1 MRNME
6 TPYTDQQERF
16 AGGGAHGWNRVTV
29 AGEIRDCGDDA
40 ENLEAIAAIEAKG
53 HIAIRVTIND
63 ESEIRE
69 YIDEDAESAAQE
81 AFWRCRAAYQG
92 VRL

>member
-1 MRNME
+1 ME
-6 TPYTDQQERF
+6 TPYTNNQERF
-16 AGGGAHGWNRVTV
+16 AGGGTHGWNRVTV
-29 AGEIRDCGDDA
+29 ASEIRDCGEDA

-53 HIAIRVTIND
+53 HIAIQVTIGN

-69 YIDEDAESAAQE
+69 YVDEAAESAAQE
-81 AFWRCRAAYQG
+81 AFWRCRAAEQG